1 MRIIKSINKLNKEVN
16 FKANIGFVPTM
27 GALHKGHLSLIDS
40 CKKKCDKTLASIFV
54 NPSQFNKK
62 NDYKKY
68 PRNLSRDIKIL
79 KKKGVD
85 YVFIPNVRHIY
96 KNKKKMRIK
105 IINKDKVLC
114 AKFRRGHFEGV
125 LAVMNQLLKIVKAK
139 YVFLG
144 QKDYQQVYLIK
155 KFIKNKFNTK
165 IIPCKTIR
173 DVNSL
178 PYSSRNFLL
187 KKNELGKASIVSSK
201 IRNLYNLIK
210 KKFIMKNK
218 FNTKIIPCKTIRD
231 ANSLP
236 YSSRNF
242 LLKKN
247 DLVRASIVSLKIKKL
262 YNEIKKRFIMK
273 NKLKFVKKDL
283 VRHGINI
290 EYFEIRNNDNLSK
303 KFNKKNF
310 KIFVA
315 FYINNV
321 RLIDNF

>member
-85 YVFIPNVRHIY
+85 YVFIPNVRHVY
-96 KNKKKMRIK
+96 KNKKKRRIK

-218 FNTKIIPCKTIRD
+218 LKF
-231 ANSLP
+231 
-236 YSSRNF
+236 
-242 LLKKN
+242 LKKE
-247 DLVRASIVSLKIKKL
+247 LIR
-262 YNEIKKRFIMK
+262 Y
-273 NKLKFVKKDL
+273 
-283 VRHGINI
+283 GINI
-290 EYFEIRNNDNLSK
+290 EYLEIRNKYNLSK
-303 KFNKKNF
+303 RFNKKNF